1 LLMLVALAYPY
12 DFLGVAIYDLVVPK
26 MFFLRL
32 AAVAFFISL
41 AFRLA
46 FEPRG
51 IGRFFGSTWPILAWL
66 GWQAASF
73 AWTDYTWATT
83 EAVIDNACI
92 VACALGMVMFF
103 TGCAARKFGAA
114 AFALTAALA
123 CAIFLFGSGKQPFVN
138 VNPGG
143 MFLALAAVAG
153 AGWFF
158 NSSNTRTKGVR
169 PLLLL
174 FVGVC
179 VAGVVRSDSVGAAI
193 ALGIGAVVLVVVAWK
208 ERLIALTAALV
219 LMGAFLAAILAAPAL
234 KDEILGP
241 KYYSTTWTRVFFWR
255 GALGMIYER
264 PVLGRGAGSFAVANA
279 QYQPVESYMHDG
291 IKSASPYAHNYYI
304 ETAAETGVTGVA
316 IFLGVAV
323 FALARARKAM
333 AALPDKRWQIA
344 GLVGACA
351 VAMAHGGVDIVMSLP
366 TTRIFFW
373 MCVAA
378 ILGAAQREKP
388 EAGKGGGARWAAALV
403 PAACA
408 IVAWLIFFRGEL
420 PREIDYTRAINLY
433 ESAISTAG
441 APDTDK
447 LREAERLLG
456 RANEAP
462 YATRISLFMLAVRG
476 RALTHEALALDE
488 KFRHANEWGWK
499 TPWETSKRYLEEA
512 AAEFRGLNAL
522 APGLYKVDMHLGFAL
537 INLGTESDVAEGCRL
552 LVEHMRLNPFNVPEK
567 TEASLE
573 TKAIFG
579 PAAAVKEYSE
589 NTAGIVNALE
599 QNLQDPALKRELVEI
614 LASALTLVAD
624 GGPDV
629 PDGVKAAAAALAE
642 YQEKLGHDPDL
653 ATQP

>member
-1 LLMLVALAYPY
+1 M
-12 DFLGVAIYDLVVPK
+12 
-26 MFFLRL
+26 
-32 AAVAFFISL
+32 
-41 AFRLA
+41 
-46 FEPRG
+46 
-51 IGRFFGSTWPILAWL
+51 
-66 GWQAASF
+66 
-73 AWTDYTWATT
+73 
-83 EAVIDNACI
+83 
-92 VACALGMVMFF
+92 
-103 TGCAARKFGAA
+103 
-114 AFALTAALA
+114 
-123 CAIFLFGSGKQPFVN
+123 
-138 VNPGG
+138 
-143 MFLALAAVAG
+143 
-153 AGWFF
+153 
-158 NSSNTRTKGVR
+158 
-169 PLLLL
+169 LLL
-174 FVGVC
+174 FGFAVFC
-179 VAGVVRSDSVGAAI
+179 AAGVARSDSVGAAI
-193 ALGIGAVVLVVVAWK
+193 ALGIGAVVLVVAAWR

-279 QYQPVESYMHDG
+279 RYQPVESYMHDG
-291 IKSASPYAHNYYI
+291 IKSASPYAHNYYL

-316 IFLGVAV
+316 IFLGVVV
-323 FALARARKAM
+323 FALARARRAM

-388 EAGKGGGARWAAALV
+388 EAGKGGGARWLAALV

-408 IVAWLIFFRGEL
+408 IVVWLIFFRGEL

-462 YATRISLFMLAVRG
+462 YPTRISLFMLAVRG
-476 RALTHEALALDE
+476 RALTYEALALDE

-512 AAEFRGLNAL
+512 ARLRAEAVAEFRGLNAL

-579 PAAAVKEYSE
+579 PAASVKEYSE

-614 LASALTLVAD
+614 IANALTLVAD

-629 PDGVKAAAAALAE
+629 PDSVKAAANALE
-642 YQEKLGHDPDL
+642 KYQEKLGHDPDL
-653 ATQP
+653 TIQP